1 MLRSFFYV
9 VSASLIIAMK
19 LWLLFMFETSL
30 QTSLG
35 VLRPGR
41 PPAFELRKRYL
52 YPSQNQRPFGHW
64 RESNPRI
71 SLSYNYYIVVPF
83 MNVAGQIAVLAVIEM

>member
-1 MLRSFFYV
+1 MSSLVYKVHAQVLFLCSY
-9 VSASLIIAMK
+9 ASLIIAVK
-19 LWLLFMFETSL
+19 LSAFVYVESRLD
-30 QTSLG
+30 

-52 YPSQNQRPFGHW
+52 YPSQNQPPFGDW

-71 SLSYNYYIVVPF
+71 SLSYNYYNGVPY
-83 MNVAGQIAVLAVIEM
+83 E

>member
-1 MLRSFFYV
+1 MSSLVYKVHAQVLFFCI
-9 VSASLIIAMK
+9 SAPIIIAVK
-19 LWLLFMFETSL
+19 LSAFVYVEASL

-83 MNVAGQIAVLAVIEM
+83 RLTI